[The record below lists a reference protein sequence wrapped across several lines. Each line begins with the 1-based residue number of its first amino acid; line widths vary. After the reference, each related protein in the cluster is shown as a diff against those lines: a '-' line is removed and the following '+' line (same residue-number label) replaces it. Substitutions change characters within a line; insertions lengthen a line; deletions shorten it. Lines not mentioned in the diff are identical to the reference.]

1 MPNPIATRLRN
12 GSIAAIAGMR
22 TEGSLMLIES
32 SMTNCLSLQQSLNTE
47 TKSRAFVCSFHSAA
61 VSKTMSIP

>member
-1 MPNPIATRLRN
+1 M
-12 GSIAAIAGMR
+12 AGMR
-22 TEGSLMLIES
+22 AEGSLMLIES
-32 SMTNCLSLQQSLNTE
+32 SMTSCLILQQSLNTE